1 MEEKMNLFF
10 LVDKVTVCIPRPRFH
25 LHVFCF
31 FLFLPA
37 FVDFGGQILLL

>member
-31 FLFLPA
+31 FFFLPA